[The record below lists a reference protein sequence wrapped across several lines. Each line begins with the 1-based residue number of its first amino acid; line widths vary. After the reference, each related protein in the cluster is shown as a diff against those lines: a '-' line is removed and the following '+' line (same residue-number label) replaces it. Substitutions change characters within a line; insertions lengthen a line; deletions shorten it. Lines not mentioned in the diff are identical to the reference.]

1 MPLLI
6 HRVSVLFVTKTFT
19 NIVVQLLSHVPL
31 FATPWT
37 AARQASLSLTISWSS
52 RPLSRPSNQ
61 PVVCHPLLLLPSI
74 FPSIRVFSNEL
85 AFHIRLP
92 SYGASASASVLA
104 MNILGWFSLG
114 LTSLISLQ
122 SRELSR
128 VFSSTTV
135 LSSEGSDGHILCYHL
150 DNTKTILEK
159 LH

>member
-6 HRVSVLFVTKTFT
+6 HRVSILFVTNTFT

-52 RPLSRPSNQ
+52 WPLSRPSNQ
-61 PVVCHPLLLLPSI
+61 LVVCHPLLFLPSI

-92 SYGASASASVLA
+92 SIGASASASVLA
-104 MNILGWFSLG
+104 MNILGWFPLG
-114 LTSLISLQ
+114 LTSLIFLQ

-150 DNTKTILEK
+150 GNIKTILEK